1 MSEADKMFEELGYEK
16 KKLNFVFSR
25 FWEEW
30 TNEDLQKNFS
40 FNTEYK
46 IIDITDENKFGITI
60 QELKAI
66 NLKCKELRLDRGV
79 ICMDKEKA
87 LDFTITTDID
97 KDNLKSKIIIG
108 KERTLEIYTEQK
120 FNKLQKKMWKLLLG
134 IKIEDII

>member
-25 FWEEW
+25 FWEEL

-46 IIDITDENKFGITI
+46 IIDITDENKFGITM

-66 NLKCKELRLDRGV
+66 NKKCQELG
-79 ICMDKEKA
+79 
-87 LDFTITTDID
+87 
-97 KDNLKSKIIIG
+97 
-108 KERTLEIYTEQK
+108 
-120 FNKLQKKMWKLLLG
+120 W
-134 IKIEDII
+134 IEE